1 MLFHSYTVITES
13 DCCNHFERKTCNLT
27 VFHHYCL
34 VFFLILFLKEIFS
47 SLKLL
52 HLHLYRTMMFKLIPS
67 SILLNFLFITC
78 YLLWLI
84 SLFVYL
90 LQHPN
95 RSKGKDTER
104 KNGLTFKRVC
114 LDILLLSEEP
124 ERERGNLLD

>member
-1 MLFHSYTVITES
+1 
-13 DCCNHFERKTCNLT
+13 
-27 VFHHYCL
+27 
-34 VFFLILFLKEIFS
+34 
-47 SLKLL
+47 
-52 HLHLYRTMMFKLIPS
+52 MMFKLIPS